1 MKMRIQ
7 KNSFAIFTVLG
18 LLTFAGCAPA
28 LVAISREDLAQ
39 LKNQAEIGAVH
50 HDPAL
55 FYADAGVYGLI
66 GYGMSV
72 SAGKEIRAKYAL
84 EDPARAVGAKF
95 FQNLRAE
102 FGGIAVRA
110 VDRPVSNDD
119 LSAVKAAYSGRWLFD
134 FKTIGW
140 GSAAEG
146 DVEFTVRGR
155 LIRNDDS
162 KIVWQGMC
170 KYETQDAKGKLLTAR
185 NAALLKKK
193 LEAGV
198 SPCARDLW
206 AQFQAGR

>member
-1 MKMRIQ
+1 MGNQ
-7 KNSFAIFTVLG
+7 KENSCAIFTVLG
-18 LLTFAGCAPA
+18 FLAFAGCAPA

-39 LKNQAEIGAVH
+39 LKNQAEIGAAH

-66 GYGMSV
+66 GYGMSI
-72 SAGKEIRAKYAL
+72 SAGKEIRTKYAL
-84 EDPARAVGAKF
+84 EDPAAAVGAKF
-95 FQNLRAE
+95 LQNLRAE
-102 FGGIAVRA
+102 LGGVAVRT

-119 LSAVKAAYSGRWLFD
+119 LGAVKAAYRGPWLFD

-162 KIVWQGMC
+162 RIVWQGMC
-170 KYETQDAKGKLLTAR
+170 KYETRDAKGELLTAM

-206 AQFQAGR
+206 NQFSSGR

>member
-1 MKMRIQ
+1 MKNY
-7 KNSFAIFTVLG
+7 KNLSRLPTA
-18 LLTFAGCAPA
+18 LLLFFLAGCAPA
-28 LVAISREDLAQ
+28 VIPLNKEDLAQ
-39 LKNQAEIGAVH
+39 LRNQAEIGALH
-50 HDPAL
+50 HEPAL
-55 FYADAGVYGLI
+55 FYADAGVYGLV
-66 GYGMSV
+66 GYGLSV
-72 SAGKEIRAKYAL
+72 SAGKELRAKYAL
-84 EDPARAVGAKF
+84 EDPAPAVGAKF
-95 FQNLRAE
+95 LQSLRAE
-102 FGGIAVRA
+102 FGGVAVRA

-146 DVEFTVRGR
+146 DIEFTVRAR
-155 LIRNDDS
+155 LIRSDDA

-170 KYETQDAKGKLLTAR
+170 KHETRDAKGELLTAR